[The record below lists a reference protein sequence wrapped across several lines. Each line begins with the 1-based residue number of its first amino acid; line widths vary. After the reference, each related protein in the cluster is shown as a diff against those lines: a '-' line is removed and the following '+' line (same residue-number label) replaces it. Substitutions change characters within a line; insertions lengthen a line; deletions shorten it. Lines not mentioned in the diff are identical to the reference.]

1 MFLILC
7 VITLISI
14 AFEAHIFSEDAI
26 FNKDVSSNGLING
39 AFHSIPYIFTT
50 CQILFIAT
58 LSYALV
64 KRVMLWVMCRNSS
77 KETAARLLVSFMK
90 YLIAVIAVMTVL
102 TVWGVDTTTLVASA
116 GIVSLVIGLGAQ
128 SLIADILAG
137 MFIVFEQEYKV
148 GDVVI
153 IGEWKGTV
161 LDIGI
166 RSTRIIDIGGNI
178 MTINNS
184 AITKVINQN
193 QPLSVAQAIVG
204 IDYAEPLVNAEL
216 VLRDNLSRI
225 RDNVPDIVEGPF
237 YKGVDEL
244 AGSSV
249 NLLLYARCKEDDV
262 RDVERGMLRQI
273 KLIFDENRIPIAYPQ
288 VVVNR
293 PTSVE
298 NSVTGQQNVQAD
310 EFVDRQRRDSKGV
323 EKEI

>member
-1 MFLILC
+1 M
-7 VITLISI
+7 TLVSI
-14 AFEAHIFSEDAI
+14 AFEAHIFSEDAV
-26 FNKDVSSNGLING
+26 FNKDISSNNLING
-39 AFHSIPYIFTT
+39 AFRSIPYVFTT
-50 CQILFIAT
+50 CQIFFIAAV
-58 LSYALV
+58 SYSLM
-64 KRVMLWVMCRNSS
+64 KRIMLRVICRNSS
-77 KETAARLLVSFMK
+77 KETAARLLISFMK
-90 YLIAVIAVMTVL
+90 YLITVIAVMTVL
-102 TVWGVDTTTLVASA
+102 TVWGIDTTTIVASA
-116 GIVSLVIGLGAQ
+116 GIVSLIIGLGAQ

-166 RSTRIIDIGGNI
+166 RSTRIVDIGGNV

-184 AITKVINQN
+184 SITKVINQN
-193 QPLSVAQAIVG
+193 QPLSVAEAIVG

-216 VLRDNLSRI
+216 VLRDNISRI
-225 RDNVPDIVEGPF
+225 RGNVPDIIEGPF

-249 NLLLYARCKEDDV
+249 NLLLYARCREDDV

-273 KLIFDENRIPIAYPQ
+273 KLIFDENGIPIAFPQ

-293 PTSVE
+293 PVSLDKDIDDR
-298 NSVTGQQNVQAD
+298 QNKMAD
-310 EFVDRQRRDSKGV
+310 EFVDNQRRESKGV